1 MNQGRLGGERAGASG
16 GHDVKRIGSVC
27 SLVLGL
33 CMAMPAVAAETFPTK
48 PIRLITPYPPGG
60 GTDAVAR
67 PVAAAFLK
75 AWGQT
80 VVVDNRGGGGG
91 VIAAQMVATAPP
103 DGYTLLL
110 STGAQMVSAPLVM
123 GKVPFDPHK
132 DFRPV
137 SLAALLPAFLV
148 TQTTSS
154 VGTVQEL
161 IAAAR
166 ATPGK
171 LTFASSGTGGG
182 HHLATEMLMAH
193 TGVKIIH
200 VPYKGGGPAVTALLG
215 GEVNF
220 SFSNFP
226 AVRAH
231 VQSGRLK
238 ILASCGATRTALAPQ
253 APTFVE
259 SGMADFQYVTW
270 YGFHYPARTPDAIVA
285 QVGAE
290 LRRTLGDRAI
300 AEALL
305 LQGAEASP
313 SSPEAV
319 TRIMRE
325 ESARW
330 SKVIQTQNLKF

>member
-1 MNQGRLGGERAGASG
+1 
-16 GHDVKRIGSVC
+16 VKRTTTAFTAA
-27 SLVLGL
+27 LYL
-33 CMAMPAVAAETFPTK
+33 CAIAPIAAAAQFPIK

-67 PVAAAFLK
+67 PVAAAFNK
-75 AWGQT
+75 AWGQP

-91 VIAAQMVATAPP
+91 IIAAQTVANAPP
-103 DGYTLLL
+103 DGYTLFL

-148 TQTTSS
+148 TQSS
-154 VGTVQEL
+154 SAVASVQDMV
-161 IAAAR
+161 AAAR
-166 ATPGK
+166 TTPGK

-193 TGVKIIH
+193 TGIKIIH
-200 VPYKGGGPAVTALLG
+200 VPYKGGGLAVTALLG
-215 GEVNF
+215 GEVSY
-220 SFSNFP
+220 SFSNLP
-226 AVRAH
+226 AIRPH

-238 ILASCGATRTALAPQ
+238 ILASCGAKRTALAPQ

-259 SGMADFQYVTW
+259 SGMPDFQYVSW
-270 YGFHYPARTPDAIVA
+270 YGFHYPARTPDAIVE
-285 QVGAE
+285 QVNAE
-290 LRRTLGDRAI
+290 LRRALSDRAI
-300 AEALL
+300 AEGLL

-313 SSPEAV
+313 SPPEAV
-319 TRIMRE
+319 TRIMRDE
-325 ESARW
+325 HARW

>member
-1 MNQGRLGGERAGASG
+1 MNCARTAFGVALCLCAS
-16 GHDVKRIGSVC
+16 
-27 SLVLGL
+27 
-33 CMAMPAVAAETFPTK
+33 APFAVAAQFPVK

-67 PVAAAFLK
+67 PVAVAFNK
-75 AWGQT
+75 AWGQP

-91 VIAAQMVATAPP
+91 IIAAQMVATAPP
-103 DGYTLLL
+103 DGYTLFL
-110 STGAQMVSAPLVM
+110 STGGQMVSAPLVM

-132 DFRPV
+132 DFKPV

-148 TQTTSS
+148 TQGSTT
-154 VGTVQEL
+154 VATVQDM

-166 ATPGK
+166 AMPGK

-193 TGVKIIH
+193 TGIKIIH

-215 GEVNF
+215 GEVTY

-226 AVRAH
+226 AVRPH

-238 ILASCGATRTALAPQ
+238 IVASCGAKRTALAPQ

-259 SGMADFQYVTW
+259 SGMLDFQYVTW
-270 YGFHYPARTPDAIVA
+270 YGFHYPARTPDAIVE
-285 QVGAE
+285 QVNAE
-290 LRRTLGDRAI
+290 LRRALSDRAI
-300 AEALL
+300 TEGLL

-313 SSPEAV
+313 SSPEAL

-325 ESARW
+325 EYARW
-330 SKVIQTQNLKF
+330 SKVIQSQNLKF

>member
-1 MNQGRLGGERAGASG
+1 VNFART
-16 GHDVKRIGSVC
+16 VFSVA
-27 SLVLGL
+27 L
-33 CMAMPAVAAETFPTK
+33 CLCATAHIAAAAQFPVK

-67 PVAAAFLK
+67 PVAVAFNK
-75 AWGQT
+75 AWGQP

-91 VIAAQMVATAPP
+91 IIAAQMVATAPP
-103 DGYTLLL
+103 DGYTLFL
-110 STGAQMVSAPLVM
+110 STGGQMVSAPLVM

-132 DFRPV
+132 DFKPV
-137 SLAALLPAFLV
+137 SLAAMLPAFLL
-148 TQTTSS
+148 TQGSAP
-154 VGTVQEL
+154 VATVQEM

-166 ATPGK
+166 AAPGK

-193 TGVKIIH
+193 TGIKIIH
-200 VPYKGGGPAVTALLG
+200 VPYKGGGPAVTAMLG
-215 GEVNF
+215 GEVTY

-226 AVRAH
+226 AVRPH

-238 ILASCGATRTALAPQ
+238 ILASCGAKRTALAPQ

-270 YGFHYPARTPDAIVA
+270 YGFHYPARTPDAIVE
-285 QVGAE
+285 QVNAE
-290 LRRTLGDRAI
+290 LRRTLNDRAI
-300 AEALL
+300 AEGLL

-325 ESARW
+325 EHARW
-330 SKVIQTQNLKF
+330 SKVIQAQNLKF